1 MCYLARQHQA
11 PLEDESAAGST
22 THTPGIRP
30 RWVGG
35 AIAAVIGGF
44 ALAAFLTPGVQQPA
58 SADQASAGPQQ
69 VVANEVPTTPVAERS
84 SLSPDDGVPTTD
96 VAKAGDGSCHHGL

>member
-11 PLEDESAAGST
+11 PLEDEAAGST
-22 THTPGIRP
+22 THTPAIRP

-44 ALAAFLTPGVQQPA
+44 ALAAFLTPAVPPA
-58 SADQASAGPQQ
+58 SADQASAGPQP
-69 VVANEVPTTPVAERS
+69 VAASSVPTAPVAERS
-84 SLSPDDGVPTTD
+84 SLAPDDGVPTTD

>member
-11 PLEDESAAGST
+11 PLEDEAAAGST
-22 THTPGIRP
+22 THTPAIRP

-35 AIAAVIGGF
+35 AVAAVIGGF
-44 ALAAFLTPGVQQPA
+44 ALAAFLTPSVPPA

>member
-11 PLEDESAAGST
+11 PLEDEAAAGST
-22 THTPGIRP
+22 THTPAIRP

-44 ALAAFLTPGVQQPA
+44 ALAAFLTPSVPSA
-58 SADQASAGPQQ
+58 SADQASSMGPQP
-69 VVANEVPTTPVAERS
+69 VAAKEVPAAPAAERS
-84 SLSPDDGVPTTD
+84 SISPDDGVPTAD
-96 VAKAGDGSCHHGL
+96 VAKAGDSSCHHGL